1 MCLLAP
7 SLARRRKNNH
17 VVTTKNFKNFISSG
31 ARVRVTGRADGDL
44 DRGLAPLPRSRRG
57 GRDPAPGSRRRAGPS
72 RALLSDRARLPP
84 PPVAGLCGGAFFNRN
99 PRPPPGHLFFSYTSH
114 PHSSTGIL

>member
-57 GRDPAPGSRRRAGPS
+57 GRDRSPGSRRSAGPS
-72 RALLSDRARLPP
+72 RALFSEGARLPQTLEG
-84 PPVAGLCGGAFFNRN
+84 GLCVGAVFYLNTHPPQRSHFFL
-99 PRPPPGHLFFSYTSH
+99 H
-114 PHSSTGIL
+114 